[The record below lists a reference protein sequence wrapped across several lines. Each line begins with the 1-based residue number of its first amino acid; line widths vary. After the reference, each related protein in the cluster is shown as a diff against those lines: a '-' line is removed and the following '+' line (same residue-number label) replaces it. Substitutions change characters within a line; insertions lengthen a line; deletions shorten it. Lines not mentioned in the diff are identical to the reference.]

1 MATRGESGERVT
13 AEPVTEQTLAEAQK
27 LWGLALTPRERE
39 LVAEVWPVQLA
50 RTRRRRRVELPN
62 RLGRAAVFDPR
73 LPQTRV
79 ETEQRP
85 RVFSE
90 PSRPLP
96 ASDEEIAFAT
106 VAELSRWIRIGE
118 LSSRRLAEI
127 YLERLR
133 RIGPGLECVI
143 TLTEELA
150 LTQAER
156 ADRERVAGRWRG
168 PLHGIPWGAKD
179 LLDTAGVRTTFGV
192 ELFADRV
199 PDADAAVVRRLAD
212 AGAVL
217 VAKLALGELAM
228 GDVWFGGTTRN
239 PWDREQGSSGSSA
252 GSAAATAAGLVGFA
266 LGSETTG
273 SIESPCKR
281 CGAVGLRPSFGR
293 VPRSG
298 AMTLCWSLDKLG
310 PICRSVEDTALV
322 LDAIVGPDPGDPA
335 ALDLPFNFD
344 ATEPVA
350 GRRVGYVRG
359 WFESASSDEGDRAVL
374 AALEACGAELVEV
387 ELPDLPYDALM
398 TILEVEAAAA
408 FEELTLSDRDD
419 ALRQQGPHDWPNGF
433 RRSWFVSAVEL
444 VQAER
449 LRRLAMER
457 LHDLFEGLDALVA
470 PHWDGRL
477 TLATNHTGHPGLTLR
492 SGFDERGR
500 PRGVTLYGPLFGEG
514 RLVRIGMA
522 LEAGLGVQT
531 RRPSLS
537 ARAGSAGV

>member
-1 MATRGESGERVT
+1 MAERDEGGERIS
-13 AEPVTEQTLAEAQK
+13 AETLAEAQK
-27 LWGLALTPRERE
+27 LWGLRLTRRERE
-39 LVAEVWPVQLA
+39 LVAEVWPAQLE
-50 RTRRRRRVELPN
+50 RVLERRAVELPHGI
-62 RLGRAAVFDPR
+62 GRAAVFDPR

-79 ETEQRP
+79 DAVERP
-85 RVFSE
+85 RVFSKR
-90 PSRPLP
+90 SVPLP
-96 ASDEEIAFAT
+96 ASDEAIAFSPVTA
-106 VAELSRWIRIGE
+106 LSHWLHSGQ

-127 YLERLR
+127 YLERLSR
-133 RIGPGLECVI
+133 LGPGLECVI

-150 LTQAER
+150 LGQADR
-156 ADRERVAGRWRG
+156 ADRELLAGRWRG

-179 LLDTAGVRTTFGV
+179 LLDTAGVRTTWGV
-192 ELFADRV
+192 ELFGDRV

-217 VAKLALGELAM
+217 VAKLTLGELAM

-281 CGAVGLRPSFGR
+281 CGAVGLRPTFGR

-322 LDAIVGPDPGDPA
+322 LDAIRGPDPGDPA

-350 GRRVGYVRG
+350 GRRVGHVRG
-359 WFESASSDEGDRAVL
+359 WFDSESSDPSDRAVIEAL
-374 AALEACGAELVEV
+374 AAAGLELVEV
-387 ELPDLPYDALM
+387 ELPDLPYGALM
-398 TILEVEAAAA
+398 TILEAEAGAA

-419 ALRQQGPHDWPNGF
+419 ALRQQGPCAGAGSSRPW
-433 RRSWFVSAVEL
+433 SWC
-444 VQAER
+444 
-449 LRRLAMER
+449 
-457 LHDLFEGLDALVA
+457 
-470 PHWDGRL
+470 
-477 TLATNHTGHPGLTLR
+477 
-492 SGFDERGR
+492 
-500 PRGVTLYGPLFGEG
+500 
-514 RLVRIGMA
+514 
-522 LEAGLGVQT
+522 
-531 RRPSLS
+531 RPSACAASPWS
-537 ARAGSAGV
+537 ASTTSSTASTRWWHRTGTDS